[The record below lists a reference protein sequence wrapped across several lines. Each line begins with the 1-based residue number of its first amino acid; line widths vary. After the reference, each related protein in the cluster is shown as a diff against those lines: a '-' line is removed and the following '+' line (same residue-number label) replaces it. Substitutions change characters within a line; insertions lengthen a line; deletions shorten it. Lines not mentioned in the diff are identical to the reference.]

1 MFQITHTDNGSLAR
15 SGILRTAHGRVLTP
29 AFVPVATK
37 ASIKAVEP
45 DAIADIGVQIVINN
59 TYHLHL
65 QPGED
70 AVAALGGVHGFS
82 GWTGPTMTDSGG
94 FQVFSLGAGKEQ
106 GVGKVA
112 PIFPGQGG
120 VSAPS
125 AHAAFPTG
133 RNPDLGRDP
142 DRDGGK
148 RHRHHPAAGDG
159 PQRLVKLTEE
169 GAWFRS
175 IIDGSPRFF
184 SPEGVMDLERKLGA
198 DLILVLDEC
207 TSPLHDYAYTQ
218 RAMLRTHRWAK
229 RCLDAFGVPPTFPVP
244 NPEQRLYGIVQ
255 GGAYEDLRRESAAA
269 IGEMPFDG
277 LAIGGSLGR
286 SKEDMLQV
294 LEWSIP
300 ILPNAKPRHLL
311 GIGEIEDIFPAVRR
325 GIDTMDCAAATRIA
339 RNGTVFLKGEKRHR
353 INLRNARF
361 KLDARP
367 IDETCDCPTCRRY
380 SRAYLRHLCRSGE
393 LSFYRMATLHNLR
406 FLVRLMDEIR
416 TAIREDR
423 FDELEREWQV
433 H

>member
-1 MFQITHTDNGSLAR
+1 MFELVASDPGSLAR
-15 SGILRTAHGRVLTP
+15 AGILRTAHGTVLTP

-37 ASIKAVEP
+37 ASVKAVEP
-45 DAIADIGVQIVINN
+45 DAIADLGVQIVICN

-65 QPGED
+65 QPGEEI
-70 AVAALGGVHGFS
+70 VAALGGIHGFS

-112 PIFPGQGG
+112 SIFPDQR
-120 VSAPS
+120 
-125 AHAAFPTG
+125 AAG
-133 RNPDLGRDP
+133 REGESSPGSMETRRPPDP
-142 DRDGGK
+142 DRDRGGN
-148 RHRHHPAAGDG
+148 RHRHHPAAADG

-184 SPEGVMDLERKLGA
+184 SPEGVIDLERKLGA
-198 DLILVLDEC
+198 DMILVLDEC

-218 RAMLRTHRWAK
+218 RAMHRTHRWAK
-229 RCLDAFGVPPTFPVP
+229 RCLEAFAAPAPFPLP
-244 NPEQRLYGIVQ
+244 NPAQRLIGIVQ

-286 SKEDMLQV
+286 SKDDMLQV

-300 ILPNAKPRHLL
+300 LLPANKPRHLL

-361 KLDARP
+361 KLDSRP
-367 IDETCDCPTCRRY
+367 IDETCDCPTCNQY
-380 SRAYLRHLCRSGE
+380 SRAYLRHLCRSSE

-406 FLVRLMDEIR
+406 FLARLMGEIR
-416 TAIREDR
+416 TAIHERR
-423 FDELEREWQV
+423 FDELEREWQA

>member
-1 MFQITHTDNGSLAR
+1 MSVTTTMFQVTHTTRGSLAR
-15 SGILRTAHGRVLTP
+15 TGTLRTPHGTVLTP

-45 DAIADIGVQIVINN
+45 DAIADIGVQIVISN

-112 PIFPGQGG
+112 SIFPDQKR
-120 VSAPS
+120 VSIARPS
-125 AHAAFPTG
+125 SASPVKQDCG
-133 RNPDLGRDP
+133 N
-142 DRDGGK
+142 GK

-184 SPEGVMDLERKLGA
+184 SPEGVIDLERKLGA

-207 TSPLHDYAYTQ
+207 TSPLHDYAYTE
-218 RAMLRTHRWAK
+218 RAMHRTHRWAK
-229 RCLDAFGVPPTFPVP
+229 RCLDAFATPPAFSVP

-255 GGAYEDLRRESAAA
+255 GGAYEKLRRESAAV
-269 IGEMPFDG
+269 IGTMPFDG

-286 SKEDMLQV
+286 SKEEMHQV
-294 LEWSIP
+294 LEWAVP
-300 ILPNAKPRHLL
+300 LLPDDKPRHLL

-325 GIDTMDCAAATRIA
+325 GIDTLDCAAATRIA
-339 RNGTVFLKGEKRHR
+339 RNGTVFLKGERRHR

-361 KLDARP
+361 KIDSRP

-406 FLVRLMDEIR
+406 FLARLMDEIR

-423 FDELEREWQV
+423 FDALEREWMSV
-433 H
+433 

>member
-1 MFQITHTDNGSLAR
+1 MFEVTATDERSLAR
-15 SGILRTAHGRVLTP
+15 NGVLQTPHGRVATP

-37 ASIKAVEP
+37 ASVKAVEP
-45 DAIADIGVQIVINN
+45 DAIAALGVQMVISN

-70 AVAALGGVHGFS
+70 TVAALGGVHGFS
-82 GWTGPTMTDSGG
+82 GWEGPTMTDSGG

-112 PIFPGQGG
+112 SIFPDQDQ
-120 VSAPS
+120 
-125 AHAAFPTG
+125 AADADRGPKRKTPASG
-133 RNPDLGRDP
+133 NRNHPGN
-142 DRDGGK
+142 

-159 PQRLVKLTEE
+159 PRRLVRLTEE

-184 SPEGVMDLERKLGA
+184 SPEGVIDLERKLGA

-218 RAMLRTHRWAK
+218 RAMHRTHRWAK
-229 RCLDAFGVPPTFPVP
+229 RCLDAFAAAPSFPVP
-244 NPEQRLYGIVQ
+244 NKGQRLIGIVQ
-255 GGAYEDLRRESAAA
+255 GGAYEDLRRESAAV

-277 LAIGGSLGR
+277 FAIGGSLGR
-286 SKEDMLQV
+286 SKEEMYRV
-294 LEWSIP
+294 LEWSVP
-300 ILPNAKPRHLL
+300 LLPLEKPRHLL

-361 KLDARP
+361 KLDSRP
-367 IDETCDCPTCRRY
+367 IDETCDCPTCKNY

-393 LSFYRMATLHNLR
+393 LSFYRLATVHNLR
-406 FLVRLMDEIR
+406 FLARLMGDIR
-416 TAIREDR
+416 SAIQQER
-423 FDELEREWQV
+423 FDELEREWIAP
-433 H
+433 